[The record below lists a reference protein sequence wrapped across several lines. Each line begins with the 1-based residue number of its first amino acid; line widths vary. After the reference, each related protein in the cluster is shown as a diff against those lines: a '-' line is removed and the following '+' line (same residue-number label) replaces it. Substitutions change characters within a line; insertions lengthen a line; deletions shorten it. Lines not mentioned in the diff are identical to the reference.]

1 MKFSRALHR
10 NNTLGRRLAVVLG
23 SLGLLGLTGCGWFR
37 HGAARGETVS
47 PASTAPPPI
56 VTVSTVPV
64 AQVIQVNRSAR
75 FVVLH
80 FPSGAPLAPGHLMD
94 IYRNGFKAAEV
105 RISGPQEEFNT
116 AADILSG
123 EVETGDEARGQ

>member
-1 MKFSRALHR
+1 MKPARALHR
-10 NNTLGRRLAVVLG
+10 NATLARRLAIGLG
-23 SLGLLGLTGCGWFR
+23 ALALLGLTGCGWFH
-37 HGAARGETVS
+37 HGAAREETVS
-47 PASTAPPPI
+47 PAPAGPPPI
-56 VTVSTVPV
+56 VTASTVPV

-80 FPSGAPLAPGHLMD
+80 FPSGVPLSPGHSMD
-94 IYRNGFKAAEV
+94 IYRNGFKTAEV